1 MDDQSEPA
9 AISGSLHPE
18 AELGAPQL
26 LEDLVFGVAL
36 SRRGGEVVYLNR
48 RARELLLPGSGGG
61 TGAGLRCCELICDRL
76 EPVLGEGCL
85 TERAAAS
92 SGQLPEVRMDIEAGT
107 LQSAAWVTAARLDE
121 EGTRVA
127 FHLRPGQPGD
137 RRRRTPASWSG
148 QAGGGEVPEL
158 QISTLGRFGVEG
170 VAGPIGGDWQTQRPG
185 QLLKYLICER
195 RRVVTSDQIGEALW
209 PEAGP
214 KESANRLRFN
224 VHALRERLEPERKRR
239 APARFVIARGG
250 GYTIETS
257 ALWLDA
263 DRFEIE
269 ALAGI
274 AAAEQGLDEAAEG
287 HLAEALRLY
296 RGDFLAGDPYL
307 DFAITERER
316 LHELACRALRA
327 QVRVAIGRGRLDAA
341 AEQARRLAEMEPFDA
356 DAQRLLIEVCLRRGR
371 HSEAHRRFTT
381 FAKQLAGA
389 FGREPDFDL
398 REVERSL
405 AGGDAD
411 RARSGRNSSPDPS

>member
-1 MDDQSEPA
+1 M
-9 AISGSLHPE
+9 SGSLLSA
-18 AELGAPQL
+18 AELGAQEV
-26 LEDLVFGVAL
+26 LEDLAFGVAL
-36 SRRGGEVVYLNR
+36 SRRGGDLVYLNR
-48 RARELLLPGSGGG
+48 RARELLLPGSAGGE
-61 TGAGLRCCELICDRL
+61 GAGLRCCELICDRL

-85 TERAAAS
+85 TERAAAAP
-92 SGQLPEVRMDIEAGT
+92 GELPEVRMDIEAGT

-121 EGTRVA
+121 EGSRVV

-148 QAGGGEVPEL
+148 QTGAAPDL
-158 QISTLGRFGVEG
+158 QIATLGRFAVEG
-170 VAGPIGGDWQTQRPG
+170 TAGPIGGDWQSQRPG

-224 VHALRERLEPERKRR
+224 VHALRERLEPDRGHRGR
-239 APARFVIARGG
+239 ARFVVARGG
-250 GYTIETS
+250 GYMIDAA

-263 DRFEIE
+263 DRFEVE

-274 AAAEQGLDEAAEG
+274 AATEQGLDEAADG
-287 HLAEALRLY
+287 HLAEAMRLY

-307 DFAITERER
+307 DFATPERER
-316 LHELACRALRA
+316 LHELACRALRE
-327 QVRVAIGRGRLDAA
+327 QVRVAIALDCLDAA

-371 HSEAHRRFTT
+371 HSEAHRRFNT

-398 REVERSL
+398 REVERGL
-405 AGGDAD
+405 
-411 RARSGRNSSPDPS
+411 NSS